1 MAGSPGHIL
10 HGAATGGRMYLIL
23 EKLVAL
29 PASLLKFA
37 LRISVVIVFC
47 AAFASAVQANSRFS
61 AIVIDAKTGKTL
73 YRDHADA
80 PRYPASLTKMMT
92 LYLIFDALES
102 GRISKGTAIPVSANA
117 ANEAPSKLGLKQ
129 GQTITVEQVILALV
143 TKSANDAATAIGE
156 FLVGSEAGFA
166 RLMTQKAR
174 QLGMTSTTFR
184 NANGLPDTAQKTTAR
199 DMARLGLALRDH
211 HPGYYSYF
219 NTRSFKYK
227 GRRFG
232 NHNHLLG
239 RVKGVDGIKTGYTNA
254 SGFNLVS
261 SVEAQ
266 GRSIVAVVM
275 GGHTVRSRDA
285 RMKRLISRYLAKASN
300 GPDRFRIDRGGESA
314 LVASAVSN
322 ASVPT
327 PTWKPAQVA
336 DSRAAIAAEAMGD
349 VPREQ
354 ALSADAI
361 DPISTA
367 STHEGQWIIQIGSMP
382 SKAAAR
388 EILSLA
394 AREAPKLLSNTSA
407 FTEAFEKGGDV
418 YYRARYAGFDNK
430 SEAWRACGR
439 LALKNIDCYALT
451 R

>member
-1 MAGSPGHIL
+1 MP
-10 HGAATGGRMYLIL
+10 R
-23 EKLVAL
+23 
-29 PASLLKFA
+29 
-37 LRISVVIVFC
+37 
-47 AAFASAVQANSRFS
+47 QARP
-61 AIVIDAKTGKTL
+61 L

-156 FLVGSEAGFA
+156 FLGGSEVGFA

-285 RMKRLISRYLAKASN
+285 RMKRLISRCLAKASN

-314 LVASAVSN
+314 LVASAASN

-327 PTWKPAQVA
+327 PTWKPARVA
-336 DSRAAIAAEAMGD
+336 DSRAAFAAEAMGD
-349 VPREQ
+349 VSREQ

-367 STHEGQWIIQIGSMP
+367 STQEVNGSSRLDRCQARPQLVKSFHWRLAKRQNCFRTLLLLPRP
-382 SKAAAR
+382 SKKMAMCTTAPDMPASITSR
-388 EILSLA
+388 KRGALAGDWRSKKSIATRSLGRWDRTPMRTLQLA
-394 AREAPKLLSNTSA
+394 SP
-407 FTEAFEKGGDV
+407 DV
-418 YYRARYAGFDNK
+418 VSPGPRGNIERCPRALFNPSHGA
-430 SEAWRACGR
+430 S
-439 LALKNIDCYALT
+439 L
-451 R
+451 